1 MSDLLMTV
9 VDWSRAQFALTACYH
24 WLFVPLTLGLGIII
38 GVMETIYY
46 RTRDEKW
53 LATTKFWMTIF
64 GVNFA
69 IGVATGIILEFE
81 FGTNWS
87 NYSWFV
93 GDIFGAPL
101 AIEGILAFFME
112 STFIAVMFFGWKKV
126 SPGFH
131 LASTWL
137 TALGAAISALWIL
150 VANAWMQHPTG
161 VTFNPET
168 MRNEMTDFWAVAFSP
183 MAVNKVFHTVT
194 SAWALSGAFVVGV
207 CGWMLLK
214 GRNRDHCMRSLKVGG
229 WVGLIGIVLTSISG
243 DTSAVTV
250 AKHQPMKLA
259 AMEGLYE
266 GDKGQSIVAFGI
278 LNPAKEVGNSEKP
291 FLFDISIPHG
301 LAFLA
306 THDINAF
313 VPGIEDI
320 LAGKTRDDNT
330 LMRKDKGPLSFEQR
344 KERGKMA
351 QHALAYYNKA
361 LEAGDS
367 VQLTQLRKDIDENF
381 KYLGYTYLDEPKESV
396 PNVPLTFYSF
406 HFMVTVG
413 GYLVL
418 FFIVV
423 LLLIYKPKWV
433 PGKKKLQKL
442 GYWLAIIT
450 IPLAY
455 LCSMSG
461 WIVAEVGRQPWT
473 IQDLMPNKV
482 AISDLSAGYVQTTF
496 WIFAVVFTALLI
508 ADVSIICKQISK
520 KSKTDLNKVEQPTK
534 KEKKGR
540 K

>member
-1 MSDLLMTV
+1 
-9 VDWSRAQFALTACYH
+9 
-24 WLFVPLTLGLGIII
+24 
-38 GVMETIYY
+38 
-46 RTRDEKW
+46 
-53 LATTKFWMTIF
+53 
-64 GVNFA
+64 
-69 IGVATGIILEFE
+69 
-81 FGTNWS
+81 
-87 NYSWFV
+87 
-93 GDIFGAPL
+93 
-101 AIEGILAFFME
+101 
-112 STFIAVMFFGWKKV
+112 
-126 SPGFH
+126 
-131 LASTWL
+131 
-137 TALGAAISALWIL
+137 
-150 VANAWMQHPTG
+150 
-161 VTFNPET
+161 
-168 MRNEMTDFWAVAFSP
+168 
-183 MAVNKVFHTVT
+183 MAVSKVFHTVT

>member
-1 MSDLLMTV
+1 M
-9 VDWSRAQFALTACYH
+9 
-24 WLFVPLTLGLGIII
+24 
-38 GVMETIYY
+38 
-46 RTRDEKW
+46 
-53 LATTKFWMTIF
+53 
-64 GVNFA
+64 
-69 IGVATGIILEFE
+69 
-81 FGTNWS
+81 
-87 NYSWFV
+87 

-126 SPGFH
+126 SPKFH

-137 TALGAAISALWIL
+137 TALGASISALWIL
-150 VANAWMQHPTG
+150 VANAWMQHPVG
-161 VTFNPET
+161 CTFNPET

-330 LMRKDKGPLSFEQR
+330 LMGKDKGPLSFEQR